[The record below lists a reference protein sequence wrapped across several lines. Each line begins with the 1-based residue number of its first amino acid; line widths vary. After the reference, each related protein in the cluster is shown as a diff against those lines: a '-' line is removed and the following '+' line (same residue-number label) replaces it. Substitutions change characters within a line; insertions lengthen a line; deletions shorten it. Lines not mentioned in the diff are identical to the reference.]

1 VKANPE
7 DHFCIAQGPPEALER
22 ARAAIVERYMWPRG
36 EKIKI
41 KFLEG
46 DSALQAK
53 VAAVAKEWTGR
64 GMANLEFDFVDSD
77 DADIRIAFMQGRGSW
92 SYIGT
97 DCQNYPDGPTMNFG
111 WLTVD
116 SSDDVIRRVVLHE
129 FGHAIGLIHEHQN
142 PKHPIQWNK
151 DAVEHDL
158 SGPPNNW
165 GPEKIQRNMFD
176 KYQPG
181 EIIATDVDKES
192 IMMYPIPKSWTTDGF
207 SAGLNSELTDRDKDL
222 VRSVYHWA

>member
-7 DHFCIAQGPPEALER
+7 NHFCIAQEPPEALGK

-36 EKIKI
+36 EKINI

-46 DSALQAK
+46 DTALQAK

-64 GMANLEFDFVDSD
+64 DMANLEFDFVDSD
-77 DADIRIAFMQGRGSW
+77 DADIRIAFMPGRGSW

-97 DCQNYPDGPTMNFG
+97 DCQNYPEGPTMNFG
-111 WLTVD
+111 WLTAD
-116 SSDDVIRRVVLHE
+116 SSDDEIRRVVLHE

-151 DAVEHDL
+151 DAVERDL

-165 GPEKIQRNMFD
+165 SPEKIKRNMFD

-181 EIIATDVDKES
+181 EVIATDVDKES